1 MRLRSFSSTRATWYN
16 AEEEEFF
23 PIFLISPRVG
33 VPCVCLKRAPRKTFA
48 ASFACKKE
56 RERER
61 KDDDDDELFDKDD
74 FDENECFVDDEE

>member
-1 MRLRSFSSTRATWYN
+1 M
-16 AEEEEFF
+16 
-23 PIFLISPRVG
+23 
-33 VPCVCLKRAPRKTFA
+33 CLKRAPRKTFA

-61 KDDDDDELFDKDD
+61 KDDDDDELFDEDD